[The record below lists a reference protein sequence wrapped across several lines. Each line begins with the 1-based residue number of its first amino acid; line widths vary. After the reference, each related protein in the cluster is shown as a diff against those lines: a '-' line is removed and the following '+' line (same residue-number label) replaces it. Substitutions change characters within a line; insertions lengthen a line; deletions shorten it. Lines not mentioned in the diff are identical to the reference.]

1 LCEIYNK
8 MRNIL
13 LFGAGRS
20 ASSLINYIL
29 QHAQKEQLHLTIADL
44 SLTAAQEKTKGHPHA
59 TAVELNSS
67 HVLERQKLIEKASIV
82 ISMLPAHLHIEVAM
96 DSIQLNKHLVTAS
109 YISPAMQAL
118 DEQVKEKGLIFMN
131 EIGLDPGIDHMSAM
145 DMIHRIQAKGGQIT
159 GFYSHCGGLVA
170 PESDNNPWHYKIS
183 WNPRNVVLAGQAG
196 AVYLKDGRQVEV
208 PYTQMFSN
216 TGGIQLKDGSKWGFY
231 PNRDSLSY
239 ISLYG
244 LETAS
249 TFIRTTLRHPSFLE
263 GWNALVTMGL
273 TKDEPIKDFPVSYSE
288 FFEQPSVSQFSEH
301 VQSMLHW
308 LGMDHKLVFKKNGK
322 TYADLL
328 QEIIE
333 EKWKLDPSD
342 KDMII
347 MQHQIQYALDG
358 QQHEQ
363 VAELVVKGKDA
374 QHTAMSMTVGLP
386 LGIAAKCILDG
397 KWNFFGLHI
406 PIHASIYEPVLNQLE
421 HYGIRFEE
429 YSK

>member
-1 LCEIYNK
+1 
-8 MRNIL
+8 MPHIL
-13 LFGAGRS
+13 LFGAGKS
-20 ASSLINYIL
+20 ASVLIDFLKNACKNWSWNCTIVDAQPSMLTIKLKDAPAGMRGLVGSVDDEVFLKPLVASADVVISLMPPN
-29 QHAQKEQLHLTIADL
+29 LHLYIAIACLD
-44 SLTAAQEKTKGHPHA
+44 AG
-59 TAVELNSS
+59 
-67 HVLERQKLIEKASIV
+67 
-82 ISMLPAHLHIEVAM
+82 
-96 DSIQLNKHLVTAS
+96 KHLLTAS
-109 YISPAMQAL
+109 YIDPKLKAL
-118 DEQVKEKGLIFMN
+118 EKDIEAKKLIFLAEM
-131 EIGLDPGIDHMSAM
+131 GLDPGIDHMSAM

-273 TKDEPIKDFPVSYSE
+273 TKDEPIKDFPVSYSD

-308 LGMDHKLVFKKNGK
+308 LGMHDHKLVFKKNGK

-406 PIHASIYEPVLNQLE
+406 PIHAAIYEPVLIQLE